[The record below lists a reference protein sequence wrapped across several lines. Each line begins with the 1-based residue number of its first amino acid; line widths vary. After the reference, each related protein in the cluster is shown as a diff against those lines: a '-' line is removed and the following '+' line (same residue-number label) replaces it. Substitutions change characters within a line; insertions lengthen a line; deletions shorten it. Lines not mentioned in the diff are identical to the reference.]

1 MIFYWN
7 KNRKQIKSA
16 NFFAFEL
23 WTVRQFQGLA
33 SFSKWTVS
41 ALLASLCHL
50 YSCFCLF
57 IMVTFLAPLGYVQLL
72 QLLLAEACEGRLS
85 WVLECF
91 TSILLGGEA
100 RAVLRAIWPVFT
112 GSSGNFLFHNRDCFE
127 LCTMCVFKLL
137 VSFLTSELCT
147 LQKVAF
153 SLAFAFA
160 RTVSVWAF
168 SWRFCLMDGNVP
180 KGFERCWKKFLAL
193 RGLLAWALFF
203 SSCTSRG

>member
-1 MIFYWN
+1 MIFYWKKNVN
-7 KNRKQIKSA
+7 KLKVQTL
-16 NFFAFEL
+16 FAFKL

-33 SFSKWTVS
+33 SFSKWTFSVV
-41 ALLASLCHL
+41 LASLRHW

-57 IMVTFLAPLGYVQLL
+57 IMVTFLAPLRYVQLL

-91 TSILLGGEA
+91 TSIFFGGEA

-137 VSFLTSELCT
+137 VEFFN
-147 LQKVAF
+147 Q
-153 SLAFAFA
+153 
-160 RTVSVWAF
+160 
-168 SWRFCLMDGNVP
+168 
-180 KGFERCWKKFLAL
+180 
-193 RGLLAWALFF
+193 WALYFAK
-203 SSCTSRG
+203 SGLKVVSL